1 MLSVVDFLE
10 RMGSDAQWRNASQ
23 DEVEI
28 ALAEAEVEAPLRDAI
43 LARDASKLEAL
54 LQQGP
59 LIAMFVPPDEE
70 EEGEEDDEDD
80 SGEKPHPQGARDSQ
94 FRPSLRQP

>member
-10 RMGSDAQWRNASQ
+10 RMGSGAQWRNAPQ

-28 ALAEAEVEAPLRDAI
+28 ALAEAEVEALLREAILTRDAF
-43 LARDASKLEAL
+43 KLETL
-54 LQQGP
+54 LQQTP
-59 LIAMFVPPDEE
+59 LIAMLIPPDEE

-80 SGEKPHPQGARDSQ
+80 SGEKPHPQGARDSLS
-94 FRPSLRQP
+94 RPSLPQP